1 MAPSLFREI
10 KRVSFSCASP
20 TSAAVRT
27 SIHRRSIDV
36 PPGGK
41 VGDDQTPHLHL
52 RDSQRTTKSQSS
64 SNTKSHSPKSGRKSS
79 QKLADLL
86 SPGDSSRYL
95 LNSSRYVLNDSAFLD
110 IFPGSEPVSA
120 PLPAEPSMFRSKTRD
135 ELAVLRPSSSTR
147 SHDQVVVLR
156 VSLHCKGCEGK
167 VRKHISK
174 MEGVTSFSIDLATK
188 KVTVVGDVT
197 PLGVLNS
204 ISKVKNAQLWPSPP
218 RSSASF

>member
-1 MAPSLFREI
+1 MAPSLFRDI

-20 TSAAVRT
+20 TSAAVYT
-27 SIHRRSIDV
+27 SIHRRSIDL

-41 VGDDQTPHLHL
+41 GGDHQTPHLM
-52 RDSQRTTKSQSS
+52 RDSQRTTKSQTSS
-64 SNTKSHSPKSGRKSS
+64 KTKSHSPKSGRKSS
-79 QKLADLL
+79 EKIAA
-86 SPGDSSRYL
+86 DSSRYL
-95 LNSSRYVLNDSAFLD
+95 LNSSRYVLNDSAFFD
-110 IFPGSEPVSA
+110 IFPDPEPVAA
-120 PLPAEPSMFRSKTRD
+120 PLPAESSKFPSKTSRD
-135 ELAVLRPSSSTR
+135 HELAVLRPSSSTR

-174 MEGVTSFSIDLATK
+174 MEGVTSFSIDLAAK